1 MRESNNYNTLMAI
14 IAAINSAP
22 IARLR
27 RTRELIKGKSSYKK
41 FHNLEVLMSTDKSF
55 GNYRMALKAPSRGND
70 EQLGIPYL
78 YVPFIIIVIVAFFF
92 HKLFLLIICII
103 VPNIVVFI
111 YKIYCLLEKAIE
123 VFRKMAKFIGKS
135 SLLWAM
141 SLT

>member
-1 MRESNNYNTLMAI
+1 MAI

-27 RTRELIKGKSSYKK
+27 RTRELLKGKSTYKK

-78 YVPFIIIVIVAFFF
+78 YV
-92 HKLFLLIICII
+92 
-103 VPNIVVFI
+103 
-111 YKIYCLLEKAIE
+111 
-123 VFRKMAKFIGKS
+123 
-135 SLLWAM
+135 SLLWY
-141 SLT
+141 LYCVVLFFQLPY